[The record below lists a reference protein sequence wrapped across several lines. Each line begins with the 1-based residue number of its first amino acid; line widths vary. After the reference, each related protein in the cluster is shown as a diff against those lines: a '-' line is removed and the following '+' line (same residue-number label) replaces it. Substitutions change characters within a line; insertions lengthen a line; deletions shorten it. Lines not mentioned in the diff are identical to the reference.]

1 MIATPALL
9 VLMLVQNAEL
19 DGYLDRVAAAEQE
32 ALFLAVVG
40 IGVVF
45 TALVLIGVCISAL
58 GRLLS
63 PSEVVPPVQ
72 VISSAHGMPLRTE
85 DHERL
90 VILITAAATAAIGRP
105 VRVRRITFIN
115 RNTISAWAERGR
127 VSIQSSHNTGRRL

>member
-1 MIATPALL
+1 MMTTPM
-9 VLMLVQNAEL
+9 LMLLMLIRE
-19 DGYLDRVAAAEQE
+19 GEPGRYMGRVAAAEQE

-45 TALVLIGVCISAL
+45 TALVLIGVCISLL

-63 PSEVVPPVQ
+63 PGETPAPVQ

-90 VILITAAATAAIGRP
+90 VILITAAATAVVGQP

-127 VSIQSSHNTGRRL
+127 VSIQSSHHMGRRL